1 MEVTVSKRKLNI
13 ILLVFLVI
21 IILPLTYFLIK
32 GFPLNWNMYNIDK
45 HNDLAEICLL
55 EGEDNGFVIK
65 CNSFL
70 KSIEYLNN
78 EEVCLSLSLVIN
90 ENSEIKDIKI
100 CDSTKLVLLNDP
112 ELNSEML
119 VPVEVNLKYK
129 YKIPFIY
136 ELESITPKILEDEI
150 TLDIRNKLADKGIHL
165 FNVRT
170 REIAQI
176 EKAGYYTQENEKW
189 VENNVVGIITFT
201 KVRIKDIHSTD
212 NGVFLTL
219 EIIINGKERE
229 LVISTEGFTYNYFN
243 NNNVNDLRSVHIT
256 KENISE
262 IPLDKSLNATF
273 VYIPYGKK
281 VDMDSMREYCNG
293 DSLQWKTLC
302 NNLDNLESLQLDKSI
317 DGYINE
323 SLEKLILDSILLNE

>member
-1 MEVTVSKRKLNI
+1 
-13 ILLVFLVI
+13 
-21 IILPLTYFLIK
+21 
-32 GFPLNWNMYNIDK
+32 MYSIDK
-45 HNDLAEICLL
+45 HSDLAEICLL
-55 EGEDNGFVIK
+55 EEEDNGFVIK

-90 ENSEIKDIKI
+90 DNSEIKDIKI
-100 CDSTKLVLLNDP
+100 CDSTKLVQINDP

-129 YKIPFIY
+129 YRIPFTY
-136 ELESITPKILEDEI
+136 ELESITPKILEDDI
-150 TLDIRNKLADKGIHL
+150 TLDILNKLADKGVHL

-176 EKAGYYTQENEKW
+176 EKVGYYTHEDEKW
-189 VENNVVGIITFT
+189 IENNVVGIITFT
-201 KVRIKDIHSTD
+201 KVRIKDIRSTD
-212 NGVFLTL
+212 KDVSLTL
-219 EIIINGKERE
+219 EIIINGKETE

-243 NNNVNDLRSVHIT
+243 NNNVNDLSSVHIT
-256 KENISE
+256 KDNISE
-262 IPLDKSLNATF
+262 IPLDKSYNGIF
-273 VYIPYGKK
+273 IYIPYGRK

-293 DSLQWKTLC
+293 DSVQWKTLC
-302 NNLDNLESLQLDKSI
+302 NNLDNIEELQLDRSI
-317 DGYINE
+317 DKYVNE

>member
-13 ILLVFLVI
+13 TLLVFLII
-21 IILPLTYFLIK
+21 IILPFTYFLIK
-32 GFPLNWNMYNIDK
+32 GFPLNWNMYSIDK
-45 HNDLAEICLL
+45 YSDLAEICLL
-55 EGEDNGFVIK
+55 KEEDNGVVIK
-65 CNSFL
+65 CNGFL

-90 ENSEIKDIKI
+90 DNSEIKDIKI

-229 LVISTEGFTYNYFN
+229 LVVNTEGFTYDYFN

-262 IPLDKSLNATF
+262 IPLDKSYNGIF
-273 VYIPYGKK
+273 IYIPYGRK

-293 DSLQWKTLC
+293 DSVQWKTLC
-302 NNLDNLESLQLDKSI
+302 NNLDNIEELQLDKSI
-317 DGYINE
+317 DEYVNE